1 MEIIAIVILIIIVI
15 KGEKAL
21 YKERIL
27 PRIGYDC
34 HFSKEEVFEGESL
47 EIIETVMNPSKLM
60 VPGVKAE
67 ITTSR
72 YIEFANENFMSNDKN
87 HSIASVFAVRA
98 KKRITR
104 RWKVKCRKRGFFRI
118 EDTSLVGDDL
128 FGTYNYSTV
137 KPNKSELIVLPKPIN
152 VEEYITKSNVNQ
164 GEHIV
169 KRYILED
176 PFVTAGTREYA
187 YGDPMN
193 KIHWGITASQGR
205 LMVRNNETTAKRSIT
220 VLLNVQIHKEQLKE
234 PPRDS
239 RLELAIKIAAGI
251 LEQSIKSSTP
261 IRLIANGYVDED
273 KNELDSSEMWGQ
285 AHVHHLMILL
295 ARLDEIYAE
304 PMEQFI
310 KHTQQT
316 ITTTELIL
324 ITCYIDQAILQ
335 FIREKEESGVVV
347 SVYLMAYEADSPSY
361 EGLEVYYMLDYL
373 KEVGETYAD
382 QEWAAL

>member
-15 KGEKAL
+15 QIEKAL

-27 PRIGYDC
+27 PQIGYDC
-34 HFSKEEVFEGESL
+34 HFSKEEVFEGDSL
-47 EIIETVMNPSKLM
+47 EIIETIMNPSKLM

-67 ITTSR
+67 ITTSK
-72 YIEFANENFMSNDKN
+72 YIEFANEDFMTNDKN

-104 RWKVKCRKRGFFRI
+104 RWKVKCRKRGFFKI

-128 FGTYNYSTV
+128 FGTYHYSTV

-152 VEEYITKSNVNQ
+152 VEEYITKTNVAQ
-164 GEHIV
+164 GDHIV

-176 PFVTAGTREYA
+176 PFMIAGTREYA

-205 LMVRNNETTAKRSIT
+205 LMVRNNETTTKRSIT
-220 VLLNVQIHKEQLKE
+220 VLLNMQVYENQLKE
-234 PPRDS
+234 PPKDS
-239 RLELAIKIAAGI
+239 RLELAIKVAAG
-251 LEQSIKSSTP
+251 LLDQSIKSSTP
-261 IRLIANGYVDED
+261 IRLIANGYVDEEQ
-273 KNELDSSEMWGQ
+273 NELDSSEMWGQ

-295 ARLDEIYAE
+295 ARLKEIYAE
-304 PMEQFI
+304 PIWQFI
-310 KHTQQT
+310 SHIKET
-316 ITTTELIL
+316 ITTTELI
-324 ITCYIDQAILQ
+324 IVTCYIDLAILQ
-335 FIREKEESGVVV
+335 LIREKEEAGIVVK
-347 SVYLMAYEADSPSY
+347 VYLMAYEADCLRY
-361 EGLEVYYMLDYL
+361 EGIEVYYMLDYL

-382 QEWAAL
+382 QEWAGL